1 MSLVHLLSASL
12 AQPAPAGGARIE
24 PLEILDHWHFKSY
37 RRLPLECPVG
47 FTFAD
52 FERERDAGRLTTY
65 AFVGRGPLGLPKFV
79 EVGWDG
85 IIPLDADDVWSARLE
100 MIAAAAWEASATIA
114 NARAGA
120 KVSEI
125 AAL

>member
-12 AQPAPAGGARIE
+12 AQPAPAGCARIE

-47 FTFAD
+47 FRFAD
-52 FERERDAGRLTTY
+52 FERERDGGAGRLTTY
-65 AFVGRGPLGLPKFV
+65 AFVGRGQLGLPKFV

-100 MIAAAAWEASATIA
+100 TVAAAAWEASVTI
-114 NARAGA
+114 AGA
-120 KVSEI
+120 KAVR
-125 AAL
+125 A